1 MERLRLNQMKTFVE
15 LDLNGR
21 HDSIPQFFFY
31 TEDLRWLIQ
40 QAEKAENF
48 ERTLRTIVEDTTGKD
63 SSELI
68 EMARKVLRD

>member
-1 MERLRLNQMKTFVE
+1 LERLRLNRLKTFVE

-21 HDSIPQFFFY
+21 HDSIPQFYFD

-48 ERTLRTIVEDTTGKD
+48 ERSLRTIAEDTNGKE

-68 EMARKVLRD
+68 EMARKALRD